1 MIALNIFHA
10 IDDLFTK
17 GLFLPFKA
25 LRFSGSWWGSN
36 AINFVFVVVALVYF
50 AYWMK
55 ESKKFKDTD
64 TEDLPK

>member
-1 MIALNIFHA
+1 MTEIFHA
-10 IDDLFTK
+10 IDDLFTN
-17 GLFLPFKA
+17 GLFTPFKA

-36 AINFVFVVVALVYF
+36 ILNFGFIIIGLLYF

-55 ESKKFKDTD
+55 ESKKFKNEG

>member
-1 MIALNIFHA
+1 MNTLNIFTA
-10 IDDLFTK
+10 IGDLFTY
-17 GLFLPFKA
+17 GLLLPFKA

-36 AINFVFVVVALVYF
+36 TISFIFIVVGLVYF

-55 ESKKFKDTD
+55 ESKKFKDTN

>member
-17 GLFLPFKA
+17 GLFWPFKA

-36 AINFVFVVVALVYF
+36 FLNFVFVIVGLVYF

-55 ESKKFKDTD
+55 ESKKFKDTN
-64 TEDLPK
+64 TEDSSK